1 MSEMIS
7 LQTSSDFLRFESH
20 APEDIMSFMESLIE
34 FAKDET
40 IWLLEGEMG
49 AVKTTFIRQLGEY
62 LSFVEPVQSP
72 TFSIVNEYRDNNGNI
87 YYHFDF
93 YRINNEREA
102 FEIGCEEYFYSGNI
116 CFIEWSSRIDS
127 LIPDTF
133 LKIQIETDNTDQRV
147 YLITHEKKVLAD
159 TN

>member
-1 MSEMIS
+1 MSEMVS
-7 LQTSSDFLRFESH
+7 TKTSSDFLRFECK
-20 APEDIMSFMESLIE
+20 APEEATSFIGALID
-34 FAKDET
+34 FAKGET
-40 IWLLEGEMG
+40 IWLLDGEMG
-49 AVKTTFIRQLGEY
+49 AGKTTFVRQFGEY
-62 LSFVEPVQSP
+62 IGFVEPVQSP

-116 CFIEWSSRIDS
+116 CFIEWPSRIES

-133 LKIQIETDNTDQRV
+133 LRIQIAIENVTERV
-147 YLITHEKKVLAD
+147 YTVTRETKTAC
-159 TN
+159 